1 MKKDGTPN
9 PTGKMKKIFYDLDYA
24 VFGVFGPK
32 LESEKLNVAMGKKSD
47 EEKKGQGLKIMT
59 PKQMILKLA
68 ILLAQLKARNNSEKL
83 KSEIRQ
89 ILYSLYRSKH
99 LTKAIYNHLTKT
111 I

>member
-9 PTGKMKKIFYDLDYA
+9 PTGKMNKMFYDLDYA
-24 VFGVFGPK
+24 VFGVFGAK
-32 LESEKLNVAMGKKSD
+32 LESDKLNVAIGGKSD
-47 EEKKGQGLKIMT
+47 EEQKGQGLKIMT

-68 ILLAQLKARNNSEKL
+68 ILLVQLKARNNSEKL
-83 KSEIRQ
+83 KNEIRK

-99 LTKAIYNHLTKT
+99 LTKVIYNHLTKT